1 MKKVLPCRSMS
12 AVLLF
17 LMTFFVMNVNGQTC
31 IDSRTLN
38 PVTLQPTVVACAG
51 DNLLWQTTTI
61 GGTNGEP
68 ITWEIIADTSGG
80 AVFVASGTNV
90 YATTFAGAIN
100 TALVHLGPNAGT
112 VTVRMSFNNTP
123 GLGTCSSSGI
133 AKILR
138 IAANAPPVRCHDDLT
153 TVSIIAAQTGT
164 QIVNGGAIIQLP
176 GDCGNYTYAL
186 LTNPGGAVVQ
196 TNTTGVFPNVAPGD
210 YRVRITDCGGCN
222 ALSAV
227 VQIANPAVVPVD
239 AICAN
244 NSEASAC
251 QYANQDAVNAAFASW
266 LEDFHATGGTGT
278 LTEVFTPAVPQAPN
292 ACGGVTEV
300 RYRVTDECGQADECT
315 ATFRVLAP
323 PALVTDAPDPVVI
336 NFCDINPGTLAAQF
350 QAFLD
355 GFTKSG
361 GCNPSITFDAH
372 GTPNVCGGPAIVVRA
387 VVRDKCHDDVVLQ
400 STFDV
405 RAALAPR
412 VTQGDNVNLGAC
424 LTQGVIDDAFIQFL
438 GSVSAIGDCGPINV
452 THDAAVAPTVCLG
465 GDVPVTFRINTR
477 CFDEIVIVKHF
488 VVATPTAPTLQCAPN
503 ATIACDAQFNHTAPT
518 PSGGC
523 GALTVNVISTVV
535 SPDGQTSTRT
545 WDVTDACGRHSA
557 QCSQVITKEPCDFNG
572 CTLGYWKNH
581 TLAWNCY
588 STCTLYKDVFINSTL
603 PANLTL
609 LQALNLGGGA
619 CNNLARQSVAAL
631 LNICEGLP
639 YHIAN
644 EQALKDAV
652 NAAFLAG
659 NCGPLGAQLDGF
671 NNEGGANH
679 CNVVKSPN
687 TSAPT
692 PGVCAG
698 GRVGNT
704 NFKIAPNPSRNDFK
718 LFIPDSTDVKLNMT
732 VFDMTGRVVDRKVL
746 NAKDGKEVQ
755 FGNNY
760 PMGMYTVVIEGPD
773 GTQTVKISKQ

>member
-80 AVFVASGTNV
+80 AVFVSSGTNV
-90 YATTFAGAIN
+90 FATTFAGAIN

-138 IAANAPPVRCHDDLT
+138 IAANAPPVRCHDELT

-176 GDCGNYTYAL
+176 GDCGNYTYTL
-186 LTNPGGAVVQ
+186 LTHPGGAVVA
-196 TNTTGVFPNVAPGD
+196 TNATGSFPNVAPGD
-210 YRVRITDCGGCN
+210 YRVRIADCGGCN

-251 QYANQDAVNAAFASW
+251 QYADQAAVNAAFASW
-266 LEDFHATGGTGT
+266 LDGFHATGGTGT

-323 PALVTDAPDPVVI
+323 PALVTDAPDAVVI
-336 NFCDINPGTLAAQF
+336 NFCDINPATLAEQF

-355 GFTKSG
+355 GFTATG
-361 GCNPSITFDAH
+361 GCNPQITFDAH
-372 GTPNVCGGPAIVVRA
+372 GTPNICGGPAIVVRA
-387 VVRDKCHDDVVLQ
+387 VVRDKCHDDVVLT

-405 RAALAPR
+405 RAGVAPQIN
-412 VTQGDNVNLGAC
+412 QGSNVNLGAC
-424 LTQGVIDDAFIQFL
+424 LTQAEIDAAFVDFL
-438 GSVSAIGDCGPINV
+438 GSVTATNACDNVQV
-452 THDAAVAPTVCLG
+452 THDAATRPDRCTG

-477 CFDEIVIVKHF
+477 CFDEIVVVKHF
-488 VVATPTAPTLQCAPN
+488 IVAG
-503 ATIACDAQFNHTAPT
+503 APT
-518 PSGGC
+518 PTIQCAGNKETTCEGAFEFDPPTPGGSC
-523 GALTVNVISTVV
+523 GPLTVNIISTVV
-535 SPDGQTSTRT
+535 SADGHSSTRT
-545 WDVTDACGRHSA
+545 WDVTNDCGVHSA
-557 QCSQVITKEPCDFNG
+557 QCSQTITRVCPELNG

-588 STCTLYKDVFINSTL
+588 STCTLYKDVFVNSTL

-631 LNICEGLP
+631 LNICEGLN
-639 YHIAN
+639 YGVATID
-644 EQALKDAV
+644 ALKAQV
-652 NAAFLAG
+652 NAAFLNG
-659 NCGPLGAQLDGF
+659 TCGPLGAQLDAF

-692 PGVCAG
+692 PGCAAGKVG
-698 GRVGNT
+698 GT

-718 LFIPDSTDVKLNMT
+718 LFIPESTDVKLNMT
-732 VFDMTGRVVDRKVL
+732 VFDMTGRVVDRKAL

-755 FGNNY
+755 FGNDY